1 MNPDTLTAQSLLN
14 CLVREVSL
22 PEEQARETDGHLIVR
37 LARSDRLL
45 QLGTRRRSAG
55 PGPRLT
61 GEAAIRR
68 DDTWQPLGWAELS
81 PLIARG
87 ADPGHRPGQ

>member
-22 PEEQARETDGHLIVR
+22 PEEQAREADGHLIVR

-45 QLGTRRRSAG
+45 RLGTRRRVGG
-55 PGPRLT
+55 PGP
-61 GEAAIRR
+61 AADRR
-68 DDTWQPLGWAELS
+68 RGDPL
-81 PLIARG
+81 R
-87 ADPGHRPGQ
+87 